1 MKLKIFLLP
10 WVVLL
15 LLQTHNKLQAQDY
28 VPFPTDNVIWSEVY
42 SNKQPFQIDTYQYGI
57 SGDTLINSQLYR
69 KIFRLYDTIYP
80 VVPGSYCGAIREDSS
95 KRIFSIGCDCVYPGS
110 PFDEE
115 VLLYDFSKAVGD
127 TIFVGVEGIGPL
139 GYMIIDSIGSVLIE
153 DNYRKTFH
161 FTSWNRG
168 SKVNSNWIE
177 DYWIEGIGS
186 TRGLFSPLQYVTTG
200 YGKWELICFNQ
211 ENEVKYLNPEYNSCF
226 PLLTATNSINAE
238 NEAVKICPH
247 PVTSLSVI
255 EVVNSKV
262 SDFQY
267 LSIYNLLGQQVN
279 AMNITGKTKIFI
291 NRADYK
297 PGLYIYR
304 LTGQH
309 TKPETVKIIFE

>member
-42 SNKQPFQIDTYQYGI
+42 SNIQPFQIDTYQYGI

-69 KIFRLYDTIYP
+69 KIYRLYDTIYP

-139 GYMIIDSIGSVLIE
+139 GYMIIDSIGSVLI
-153 DNYRKTFH
+153 DGNYRKTFH

-168 SKVNSNWIE
+168 RKVNSNWIE

-186 TRGLFSPLQYVTTG
+186 TRSLFSPLQYVTTG

-211 ENEVKYLNPEYNSCF
+211 ENEVKYLNPKYNSCF
-226 PLLTATNSINAE
+226 PLLTGANSINMQ
-238 NEAVKICPH
+238 NEAVKIYPH
-247 PVTSLSVI
+247 PVTSISVI
-255 EVVNSKV
+255 ELMS
-262 SDFQY
+262 STGSYFQHIA
-267 LSIYNLLGQQVN
+267 IYNVLGQQVN
-279 AMNITGKTKIFI
+279 AMNITAKTKVFI
-291 NRADYK
+291 NRADFK

-304 LTGQH
+304 LSGQH
-309 TKPETVKIIFE
+309 TKPETGKIIFK